1 MSNTKINN
9 WDLVRL
15 QINHQ
20 KNTFCLKNESKHLL
34 LLGRSKMFDSTI
46 SKRLIK
52 DLHFIFFINSHFML
66 HNQWNVEKTQV
77 TPTKPTLFKTRGLL
91 WMQINVHTV
100 LKKCTHHLHK
110 TTRPRI
116 HATNNRHTLRWT
128 VRTKLF
134 SHNAILTNRHR
145 DTIRWQYQQDIKQLL
160 IKV

>member
-52 DLHFIFFINSHFML
+52 DLHFMFFINSHFML

-116 HATNNRHTLRWT
+116 HATNNRHNLRWT